1 MMYKG
6 EPNMIIA
13 KSCGKDYLTEMKL
26 DAEGF
31 HAVYADQGTDIG
43 GAGIDMRPGQLVLSG
58 YAACMNIMIRRWM
71 NEEGLAF
78 RNVTVMVDMDN
89 STPGV
94 SKFYKKIEI
103 DADIPQEKKDEL
115 IKRADSCPV
124 CNILNNVKEF
134 HNMD

>member
-1 MMYKG
+1 MEEKLTSV
-6 EPNMIIA
+6 IIPVYNA
-13 KSCGKDYLTEMKL
+13 AEYLPRCLDSILNNTYRNLEVICINDGSKDSSLE
-26 DAEGF
+26 
-31 HAVYADQGTDIG
+31 
-43 GAGIDMRPGQLVLSG
+43 VLSG

-71 NEEGLAF
+71 NEDGLAF

-124 CNILNNVKEF
+124 CNILKNEKEF
-134 HNMD
+134 YNMD

>member
-1 MMYKG
+1 
-6 EPNMIIA
+6 MIIA

-78 RNVTVMVDMDN
+78 RNVTVMADMDN
-89 STPGV
+89 STPGGT
-94 SKFYKKIEI
+94 KFYKKIEI

-124 CNILNNVKEF
+124 CNILKNEKEF
-134 HNMD
+134 YNMD